1 MERTRKPI
9 AAGILC
15 IIAGVPIA
23 VIPGIVVA
31 LNVGGL
37 ITPSPEGLRSETID
51 SFSDSSIIGSIRI
64 D

>member
-1 MERTRKPI
+1 MEGTWKPI

-37 ITPSPEGLRSETID
+37 ITPSPEGGYGRKLLTVSQIVV
-51 SFSDSSIIGSIRI
+51 
-64 D
+64 